1 MLVSIYLLIYQVLYR
16 LMKKQQKLSN
26 ISLIVIIIAMTG
38 IFSFPNTILNISAQN
53 TSTNSI
59 DVQSVKDL
67 LDQAVESL
75 NNGDTTVALQQLD
88 KAEDSLDV
96 AEDKI
101 EVMLGSN
108 Q

>member
-1 MLVSIYLLIYQVLYR
+1 LP
-16 LMKKQQKLSN
+16 N
-26 ISLIVIIIAMTG
+26 IIPS
-38 IFSFPNTILNISAQN
+38 ISAET

-96 AEDKI
+96 AEDKL
-101 EVMLGSN
+101 EVILGSN

>member
-1 MLVSIYLLIYQVLYR
+1 
-16 LMKKQQKLSN
+16 
-26 ISLIVIIIAMTG
+26 MTG
-38 IFSFPNTILNISAQN
+38 IFYLPNTISSISAQN

-59 DVQSVKDL
+59 DVESVKNI
-67 LDQAVESL
+67 LDQAVEALS
-75 NNGDTTVALQQLD
+75 NGDTTTALQQLD

-96 AEDKI
+96 AEDKL

>member
-1 MLVSIYLLIYQVLYR
+1 
-16 LMKKQQKLSN
+16 
-26 ISLIVIIIAMTG
+26 MTG
-38 IFSFPNTILNISAQN
+38 IFSLPNTISSISAQN

-75 NNGDTTVALQQLD
+75 NNGDITVALQQLD

-96 AEDKI
+96 AEDKL

>member
-1 MLVSIYLLIYQVLYR
+1 MT
-16 LMKKQQKLSN
+16 KQEKLSN
-26 ISLIVIIIAMTG
+26 ISLIVITIPMTG
-38 IFSFPNTILNISAQN
+38 IFSFPNTISPISAQN

-67 LDQAVESL
+67 LDQAAKWL

-96 AEDKI
+96 EEDKL

>member
-1 MLVSIYLLIYQVLYR
+1 
-16 LMKKQQKLSN
+16 
-26 ISLIVIIIAMTG
+26 MTG
-38 IFSFPNTILNISAQN
+38 IFSLPNTISSISAQN

-96 AEDKI
+96 AEDKL
-101 EVMLGSN
+101 EVILGSN
-108 Q
+108 R

>member
-1 MLVSIYLLIYQVLYR
+1 M
-16 LMKKQQKLSN
+16 
-26 ISLIVIIIAMTG
+26 
-38 IFSFPNTILNISAQN
+38 NISAQN

>member
-1 MLVSIYLLIYQVLYR
+1 
-16 LMKKQQKLSN
+16 
-26 ISLIVIIIAMTG
+26 MTW
-38 IFSFPNTILNISAQN
+38 IFSLPNTISSISAQN
-53 TSTNSI
+53 ITTNSI

-96 AEDKI
+96 AEDKL

>member
-1 MLVSIYLLIYQVLYR
+1 
-16 LMKKQQKLSN
+16 
-26 ISLIVIIIAMTG
+26 MTG
-38 IFSFPNTILNISAQN
+38 IFSLPNTISSISAQN
-53 TSTNSI
+53 ITTNSI

-96 AEDKI
+96 AEDKL